1 VSGSNLWDLVRV
13 PGDAIWGYGRY
24 GRDELLPLNFD
35 DVRHDTAAAVAA
47 LLSLGLP
54 EGSIVVVT
62 STVADV
68 GHFHPLQS
76 AARELGVVV
85 CNADASAMDIE
96 RVAMFLR
103 LVPVAAVIGVNE
115 AMVDGMGEHGH
126 DPRGL
131 LAQVPLVIANGA
143 AQGRLAGAGVDAL
156 RFELIGPVLAFPC
169 RLGQL
174 HFDGRQW
181 SLEEAG
187 TTLHLSSRGRRALP
201 LAQFETGLSGA
212 ISDDVCP
219 CGRRDPVVILDGSD
233 QMAGQS

>member
-1 VSGSNLWDLVRV
+1 MSGSNLWDLVRV

-24 GRDELLPLNFD
+24 GQDQLLPLSFD
-35 DVRHDTAAAVAA
+35 DVWHDSAASVAA

-85 CNADASAMDIE
+85 CNADASGMDIE

-115 AMVDGMGEHGH
+115 AMVDGMGENGH
-126 DPRGL
+126 DPKGL
-131 LAQVPLVIANGA
+131 LAEVPLVIANGA
-143 AQGRLAGAGVDAL
+143 AQRRLAAAGVDAL

-169 RLGQL
+169 RHGQL

-181 SLEEAG
+181 NLVDAG
-187 TTLHLSSRGRRALP
+187 NTLHLSSRGRRALP
-201 LAQFETGLSGA
+201 LAQFDTRLPGT

-219 CGRRDPVVILDGSD
+219 CGRRDPVIILDEPD
-233 QMAGQS
+233 QIAPPS

>member
-24 GRDELLPLNFD
+24 GSDQLLPLSFD
-35 DVRHDTAAAVAA
+35 DVRHDTAASVAA

-54 EGSIVVVT
+54 EGSVVVVT

-68 GHFHPLQS
+68 GHFHPLQA

-85 CNADASAMDIE
+85 CNADASGMDIE

-115 AMVDGMGEHGH
+115 AMVDGMRENGH
-126 DPRGL
+126 DPKEL
-131 LAQVPLVIANGA
+131 LAEVPLVIANGGA
-143 AQGRLAGAGVDAL
+143 RRRLAAAGVDAL

-169 RLGQL
+169 RHGQL

-181 SLEEAG
+181 SLGDSAN
-187 TTLHLSSRGRRALP
+187 TLHLSSRGRRALP
-201 LAQFETGLSGA
+201 LAQFDTRLSGT
-212 ISDDVCP
+212 ISDDVCA
-219 CGRRDPVVILDGSD
+219 CGRRDPVVVLDEPGPIVPPS
-233 QMAGQS
+233 

>member
-1 VSGSNLWDLVRV
+1 VSGTNLWDLGRV
-13 PGDAIWGYGRY
+13 PGDTIWGYGRY
-24 GRDELLPLNFD
+24 GEDQLLPLSFD
-35 DVRHDTAAAVAA
+35 DIRHDTAAATSA

-54 EGSIVVVT
+54 EGATVVVT
-62 STVADV
+62 STVAEV

-76 AARELGVVV
+76 AARELGIVV
-85 CNADASAMDIE
+85 CNADASGMDIE

-115 AMVDGMGEHGH
+115 AMVDGMGENGH
-126 DPRGL
+126 DPKELFGR
-131 LAQVPLVIANGA
+131 VPLVIANGA
-143 AQGRLAGAGVDAL
+143 ARRRLAAAGVDAL

-169 RLGQL
+169 REGQL

-181 SLEEAG
+181 NFGDAG

-201 LAQFETGLSGA
+201 LAQFETRLAGE

-219 CGRRDPVVILDGSD
+219 CGRRDPVVHLDEAD
-233 QMAGQS
+233 QLTVPS